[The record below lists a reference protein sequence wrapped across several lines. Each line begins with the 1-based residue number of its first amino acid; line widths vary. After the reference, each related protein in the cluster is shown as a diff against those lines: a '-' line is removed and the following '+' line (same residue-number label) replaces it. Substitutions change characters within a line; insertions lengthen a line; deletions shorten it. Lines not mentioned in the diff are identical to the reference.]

1 MSVIQLYR
9 TCPHRGED
17 VRTASLDAEPWDERS
32 SGLSVERVRPG
43 LFAYACRRAR
53 REGRISEALYSSF
66 SILHNTGLAKG
77 CFLTNSGSVLFSEA
91 NDPFV
96 TCRLFSNHRHDELID
111 ADCFS
116 TPYVHAFEGALH
128 FILRNLRSA
137 FGILCKGAL
146 SSAGQLRSLF
156 ESVLAH
162 VFLTRSYERDSP
174 TRISME
180 PGRIFISVPCEML
193 SARSAFACQGE
204 RTASYADTPFSAGV
218 IEGFPLPENA
228 LLVQNAYRFG
238 FFDGGSLDRSLLARQ
253 CLEQGFHL
261 NVEEGPHEVGLILS
275 RP

>member
-9 TCPHRGED
+9 TCPYRGED

-32 SGLSVERVRPG
+32 SGLSVEHVRPG

-53 REGRISEALYSSF
+53 REGHISEALYSPF

-77 CFLTNSGSVLFSEA
+77 RFLTNSGSVLFSEA
-91 NDPFV
+91 SDSFV

-116 TPYVHAFEGALH
+116 TPYVHAFEGALY
-128 FILRNLRSA
+128 FILRNLCGT
-137 FGILCKGAL
+137 FGILRKGML
-146 SSAGQLRSLF
+146 PSAGQLRPLF

-162 VFLTRSYERDSP
+162 AFLMRSYEHDSP

-180 PGRIFISVPCEML
+180 PGRIFISAPCEML
-193 SARSAFACQGE
+193 SAKSVFARQGE
-204 RTASYADTPFSAGV
+204 RAASCADTSLSVGV
-218 IEGFPLPENA
+218 IEGFHLRENA

-238 FFDGGSLDRSLLARQ
+238 FFDGGFLDCSLLARQ
-253 CLEQGFHL
+253 CLEQGFRL
-261 NVEEGPHEVGLILS
+261 NVEEGPHEVSLILS